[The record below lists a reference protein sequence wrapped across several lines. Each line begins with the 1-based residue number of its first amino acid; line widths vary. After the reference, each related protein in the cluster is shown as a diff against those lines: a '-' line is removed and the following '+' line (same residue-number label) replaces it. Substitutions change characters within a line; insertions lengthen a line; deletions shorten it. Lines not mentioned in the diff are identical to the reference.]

1 MNQNP
6 QMPMD
11 VAQEHLSRIDQ
22 SDLQGVGTGA
32 GEVGEAGD
40 EGATNDVSDSATEG
54 EHLAITATPADHGQR
69 LDKVLSAHIASV
81 SRSFLT
87 QLVNQGAVQL
97 GGATCTKAAQKLR
110 VGDLIDIHLRP
121 TQQAMAFAAQD
132 VPLDVVFEDQHLA
145 VINKPAGLVVHPGA
159 GNWSAT
165 LLNGLLHR
173 WPDSVTL
180 PRAGIVHRLDKDTSG
195 LMVVARSRAA
205 FDALVKQLA
214 DREVSRIYLAI
225 AHGDWR
231 RINPDLP
238 TLDAVTLNQAIGRD
252 VRNRLRMG
260 VVAANSPNGKPA
272 RTDVYGLDAVDTP
285 GAQASLVRCKLH
297 TGRTHQIRVHMSAL
311 GYPLVGDT
319 LYGGTQKAGLERQ
332 GLHAHELG
340 LVHPNTG
347 QAMHWSCPAPPDLQ
361 QALNTLGLNYN
372 SAMFHPTG
380 SPLLS

>member
-1 MNQNP
+1 MPKPTISKNP
-6 QMPMD
+6 QMPED
-11 VAQEHLSRIDQ
+11 AAHDNPSNGAESDHDGAEVGADDGANVGEHLS
-22 SDLQGVGTGA
+22 
-32 GEVGEAGD
+32 
-40 EGATNDVSDSATEG
+40 
-54 EHLAITATPADHGQR
+54 ITATSTDHGQR

-97 GGATCTKAAQKLR
+97 GGVTCTKAAQKLR
-110 VGDLIDIHLRP
+110 VGDVIDIHLRP
-121 TQQAMAFAAQD
+121 TQQAMAFTAQD
-132 VPLDVVFEDQHLA
+132 VPLDVVFEDQHIA

-165 LLNGLLHR
+165 LLNGLLYR

-195 LMVVARSRAA
+195 LMVVARSRTA

-225 AHGDWR
+225 AHGNWR

-260 VVAANSPNGKPA
+260 VVAADSPNGKPA
-272 RTDVYGLDAVDTP
+272 RTDIFGLDAVDTA

-319 LYGGTQKAGLERQ
+319 LYGGTHKAGLQRQ

-340 LVHPNTG
+340 LVHPITG
-347 QAMHWSCPAPPDLQ
+347 QAMHWSCAAPPDLQ
-361 QALNTLGLNYN
+361 QALKTLGLNYN
-372 SAMFHPTG
+372 RALFHPTE